1 MKLKMKSI
9 TTKTKR
15 KRGRPKTVVE
25 RTPLK
30 VKRTRK
36 ITEEHREAL
45 RERMVEMRKNRK
57 PAEYKNIHPSV
68 LAKSENDKLSHKNVK
83 AWIKEAKETASAH
96 AKNARSRT
104 ISPQQQAHEL
114 ALSESKK
121 AYVRQMEHY
130 LKRGD
135 WISDF
140 MGLEENERTQWR
152 CVSMAYYPDGTPKRT
167 VGIWYSDIGMKW
179 EKGMKEESFNKVE
192 RKFDPPIS
200 ITDTIFRKNEHKL
213 AL

>member
-1 MKLKMKSI
+1 MKSI

-15 KRGRPKTVVE
+15 KRGRPRTVVE
-25 RTPLK
+25 RSPLK
-30 VKRTRK
+30 TKRTNK
-36 ITEEHREAL
+36 ITEERREAL
-45 RERMVEMRKNRK
+45 RDRMVEMRKKRK

-68 LAKSENDKLSHKNVK
+68 LAKPETDKLSHKNVK
-83 AWIKEAKETASAH
+83 LWIKEAKETASAH

-104 ISPQQQAHEL
+104 ISPQQQSHEL

-140 MGLEENERTQWR
+140 MGRQENERTQWR
-152 CVSMAYYPDGTPKRT
+152 CVAMAYYPDGTPKRT

-179 EKGMKEESFNKVE
+179 EKGMEEGSFNTVE
-192 RKFDPPIS
+192 QRFDPTIS
-200 ITDTIFRKNEHKL
+200 ITDTIFRENEHKL

>member
-1 MKLKMKSI
+1 M
-9 TTKTKR
+9 
-15 KRGRPKTVVE
+15 
-25 RTPLK
+25 K

>member
-1 MKLKMKSI
+1 MKSI

-15 KRGRPKTVVE
+15 KRGRPRTVVE
-25 RTPLK
+25 RSPLK
-30 VKRTRK
+30 TKRTNK
-36 ITEEHREAL
+36 ITEERREAL
-45 RERMVEMRKNRK
+45 RDRMVEMRKKRK

-68 LAKSENDKLSHKNVK
+68 LAKPETDKLSHKNVK
-83 AWIKEAKETASAH
+83 LWIKEAKEAASAH

-104 ISPQQQAHEL
+104 IPPQQQSHEL

-140 MGLEENERTQWR
+140 MGLQENERTEWR
-152 CVSMAYYPDGTPKRT
+152 CTAMAYYPDGTPKRT
-167 VGIWYSDIGMKW
+167 VGIWYPDIGMKW
-179 EKGMKEESFNKVE
+179 GKDMEEDSFNKVE
-192 RKFDPPIS
+192 QKFDPTIS
-200 ITDTIFRKNEHKL
+200 ITDTIFRENEHKL

>member
-1 MKLKMKSI
+1 MKSI

-15 KRGRPKTVVE
+15 KRGRPRTVVE
-25 RTPLK
+25 RSPLK
-30 VKRTRK
+30 TKRTNK
-36 ITEEHREAL
+36 ITEERREAL
-45 RERMVEMRKNRK
+45 RDRMVEMRKKRK

-68 LAKSENDKLSHKNVK
+68 LAKPETDKLSHKNVK
-83 AWIKEAKETASAH
+83 LWIKEAKEAASAH

-104 ISPQQQAHEL
+104 IPPQQQSHEL

-140 MGLEENERTQWR
+140 MGRQENERTQWR
-152 CVSMAYYPDGTPKRT
+152 CVAMAYYPDGTPKRT

-179 EKGMKEESFNKVE
+179 EKGMEEGSFNTVE
-192 RKFDPPIS
+192 QRFDPTIS
-200 ITDTIFRKNEHKL
+200 ITDTIFRENEHKL